1 MKKSILTALSILF
14 TITFCYSQDVITKKS
29 GENIKVKVL
38 EVGQTEIQYKKF
50 NNKNGPTY
58 IISNSD
64 VSMILYEN
72 GTKDMFNEE
81 KKTGDVSFLNLTEE
95 ELFVKGQTDAIK
107 YYDGYKPAA
116 TGTLIVGLL
125 SPLAGLIPAIACSST
140 KPKDLNL
147 NYPNEVL
154 IKKPIYHK
162 SYTTKAKKI
171 KQGKVWSNWGMAFGA
186 NLVLAAIL
194 ALN

>member
-1 MKKSILTALSILF
+1 MKKNIFIILFILF
-14 TITFCYSQDVITKKS
+14 TVTFCYSQDVITKKS
-29 GENIKVKVL
+29 GKNIKAKVL
-38 EVGQTEIQYKKF
+38 EVGQTEIKYKKF
-50 NNKNGPTY
+50 DNKNGPTY

-81 KKTGDVSFLNLTEE
+81 KKPGDVSFLNLTEE

>member
-1 MKKSILTALSILF
+1 MKKNIFTTLSILF